1 MGLAVRHRHN
11 RRGTGSRGA
20 RRRRA
25 RQCVTRRFGQD
36 DAPLIGLKTTD
47 KADGLLRAAHFVPRD
62 PKAVRG
68 AKCRFAKMPLQLIG
82 GKDKLSRGYA
92 ILGVL
97 VRVAIG
103 VNRER
108 AGHRNASVAIVGV
121 EQHAAAEAAD
131 TRLARLV

>member
-1 MGLAVRHRHN
+1 
-11 RRGTGSRGA
+11 
-20 RRRRA
+20 
-25 RQCVTRRFGQD
+25 
-36 DAPLIGLKTTD
+36 
-47 KADGLLRAAHFVPRD
+47 
-62 PKAVRG
+62 
-68 AKCRFAKMPLQLIG
+68 MPLQLIG